1 MIRREMKRRSV
12 VIAALVLGALAFAGT
27 AAAGK
32 PYMETDTVDPF
43 TFGSC
48 GFPVLI
54 QPAAHDLVH
63 LFVFSDGEVFAAG
76 PVLATATNL
85 DSGKSIRIN
94 FSGTFSYTANSDGSS
109 AFTFNGPTLFT
120 RTGVIVDGRVIL
132 QFDADGNLI
141 SRTTVGTQENL
152 CAELAGP

>member
-1 MIRREMKRRSV
+1 MAPDTADSCTVRS
-12 VIAALVLGALAFAGT
+12 T
-27 AAAGK
+27 
-32 PYMETDTVDPF
+32 
-43 TFGSC
+43 

-54 QPAAHDLVH
+54 QPASPDLVH
-63 LFVFSDGEVFAAG
+63 RSALSDGEVFAAG

-152 CAELAGP
+152 CAELP